1 MSARSHSFH
10 AFGPSR
16 FGSGQ
21 AQAAF
26 AAPKSASIGLSSCGR
41 WLPIVVGEGGF
52 SDLKDANRIFGLVT
66 RLYNGI
72 IATLDAGGRVAPGP
86 ETSNEEVTAWCAGY
100 LRLAQSD
107 PRWTADAT
115 GVELIIPVAS
125 LATGSDLD
133 QPDDGTPDPPM
144 SAEQCARYRSGL
156 DDCVRAI
163 DLYWGAR
170 RPPPP
175 VAPVVRVAPKV
186 GRNELCPCGSGKKY
200 KRCHGTV
207 HDGLPGARMIRAL
220 QES

>member
-1 MSARSHSFH
+1 VNVDPLSEAELKALEAHLSATEGAMSLAGARGYMTAAAS
-10 AFGPSR
+10 APTLAQPSD
-16 FGSGQ
+16 
-21 AQAAF
+21 
-26 AAPKSASIGLSSCGR
+26 
-41 WLPIVVGEGGF
+41 WMPIVVGGGGF
-52 SDLKDANRIFGLVT
+52 ADVKAANRIFGLVF

-72 IATLDAGGRVAPGP
+72 ISTLDARGRVAPGP

-107 PRWTADAT
+107 PRWTADPT

-144 SAEQCARYRSGL
+144 SAEQFARYRSGL

-170 RPPPP
+170 RPPPR
-175 VAPVVRVAPKV
+175 VAPVVRAASKV

-207 HDGLPGARMIRAL
+207 H
-220 QES
+220 

>member
-1 MSARSHSFH
+1 MPMADERLSAAELTELEAHLSATESAMSLAEARGYLTAVAS
-10 AFGPSR
+10 
-16 FGSGQ
+16 
-21 AQAAF
+21 
-26 AAPKSASIGLSSCGR
+26 APTLVRPGD
-41 WLPIVVGEGGF
+41 WLQDVLGEGGF
-52 SDLKDANRIFGLVT
+52 GELKDANRIFGLVT

-72 IATLDAGGRVAPGP
+72 IATLDAGRQVAPGP
-86 ETSNEEVTAWCAGY
+86 ETSDEDVVAWCAGY
-100 LRLAQSD
+100 LQLAQSD

-125 LATGSDLD
+125 LATRSDLD
-133 QPDDGTPDPPM
+133 QPDDGTPDPPI
-144 SAEQCARYRSGL
+144 SAEQFGRYRGGL

-175 VAPVVRVAPKV
+175 AASPIRAAPKV

-207 HDGLPGARMIRAL
+207 H
-220 QES
+220 

>member
-1 MSARSHSFH
+1 MEVEPLSEAELAALEAHMSATESAMSLTETRGYLTAVAS
-10 AFGPSR
+10 
-16 FGSGQ
+16 
-21 AQAAF
+21 
-26 AAPKSASIGLSSCGR
+26 APTPVQPGD
-41 WLPIVVGEGGF
+41 WLQIVVGEGGF
-52 SDLKDANRIFGLVT
+52 ADLKDANRIFGLVM

-72 IATLDAGGRVAPGP
+72 IATLDAGRRVAPGQ
-86 ETSNEEVTAWCAGY
+86 ETSDEEVTAWCAGY

-125 LATGSDLD
+125 LATGADLD

-144 SAEQCARYRSGL
+144 SDEQRARYRSGL

-170 RPPPP
+170 RPPPA
-175 VAPVVRVAPKV
+175 VAPVVRAAPKV

-207 HDGLPGARMIRAL
+207 H
-220 QES
+220 